1 MLATNSQWR
10 ESKLKAQLLN
20 RKDFVRAQFKGELPI
35 RPPWSIEESRFTE
48 MCTRCYVC
56 AESCPSQLIVKGRG
70 GFPEMSFTRHGCDYC
85 EACVKSCPENAL
97 TLHQQATLITEQ
109 QPENKL
115 SAWQQTAVIS
125 EKCFSTQGIVCRACG
140 EICESRAIEFKLAV
154 GGISLI
160 NLNIAACDGCG
171 ECVHVCPAHAIKIN
185 KLNTET
191 IMETIHE

>member
-1 MLATNSQWR
+1 MKT
-10 ESKLKAQLLN
+10 QLLN

-48 MCTRCYVC
+48 VCTRCFVC

-70 GFPEMSFTRHGCDYC
+70 GFPEMSFTRNGCDYC

-97 TLHQQATLITEQ
+97 ILGAQS
-109 QPENKL
+109 ENKS
-115 SAWQQTAVIS
+115 SAWQQIAVIS
-125 EKCFSTQGIVCRACG
+125 DKCFSAQGIVCRACG

-160 NLNIAACDGCG
+160 NLNMSACDGCG
-171 ECVHVCPAHAIKIN
+171 ECVHVCPAHAIEIKKTNIEN
-185 KLNTET
+185 HNGD
-191 IMETIHE
+191 HP